1 MKPIYISFLV
11 LALVSSAYATDQS
24 DDSEILA
31 KRGKGVVTQK
41 SFSARADKIP
51 ADIRRNTLRD
61 GNRLHDV
68 IAALLLRAQLAAD
81 AREAGYGNQEVIK
94 ERMRLAAEAELGEA
108 WLQHYVEL
116 QPAADYE
123 ALAFENYQLNKNAML
138 TQPKIDVSHILI
150 STDQRT
156 DDEAQELAAA
166 VRQQLEN
173 DPASFEDLVLQYSD
187 DPSAS
192 ANHGKFVGINK
203 GEMTKAFENA
213 AFALSEGEI
222 SAPVKTR
229 YGYHIILLDRHI
241 PRVTRQFSEVRE
253 QLIKLERDR
262 HEARIKQDYLGG
274 LTSLSTEMAKEAL
287 EEMVRRQF
295 GEDYVDD
302 QDDSSKPE

>member
-1 MKPIYISFLV
+1 MKPIYISFLM
-11 LALVSSAYATDQS
+11 LALVSSAHATGQS
-24 DDSEILA
+24 DNSEILA

-41 SFSARADKIP
+41 SFAARADKIP

-81 AREAGYGNQEVIK
+81 AREAGFGHREVIK
-94 ERMRLAAEAELGEA
+94 ERMRLAAEAELGDA
-108 WLQHYVEL
+108 WLQHYVEM
-116 QPAADYE
+116 QPAGDYE
-123 ALAFENYQLNKNAML
+123 ALAFEYYQLNKKVML

-156 DDEAQELAAA
+156 DDEAKELAAT
-166 VRQQLEN
+166 VRQQLVN

-187 DPSAS
+187 DPSAHS
-192 ANHGKFVGINK
+192 NHGKFVGINR

-241 PRVTRQFSEVRE
+241 PRVTRQFVEVRE
-253 QLIKLERDR
+253 QLMKAERDR

-274 LTSLSTEMAKEAL
+274 LTSLSTEMTKEAI

-295 GEDYVDD
+295 GEDYADD
-302 QDDSSKPE
+302 QDDSTKPE